1 MLQRILIFY
10 RLQVLSLASTFYKM
24 AVVAVWADMLIILK

>member
-1 MLQRILIFY
+1 MNNVAKNIHFFK

-24 AVVAVWADMLIILK
+24 AVVAVAV